1 MPMARAKSN
10 AMNCKISPTCA
21 GGFTLV
27 EVLVAVAILAVGLA
41 AVFLQINQSVFT
53 ASYLRD
59 STVAQ
64 WVAVDRITELR
75 LERKFPEI
83 DSTGGEI
90 NMAGQSW
97 RYTTNISQTPLS
109 DLRRIDVTV
118 SFTNTPET
126 IIGKATGF
134 IGRPGTGAP
143 IAPVLPPRF
152 RQGNLR

>member
-1 MPMARAKSN
+1 MAPAKLN
-10 AMNCKISPTCA
+10 AMNCKISAACT

-90 NMAGQSW
+90 NMGGQSW

-109 DLRRIDVTV
+109 DIRRIDVTV
-118 SFTNTPET
+118 SFTDTPERT
-126 IIGKATGF
+126 IGKAVGF
-134 IGRPGTGAP
+134 IGRPGAGPP
-143 IAPVLPPRF
+143 ITPVLPPRF
-152 RQGNLR
+152 TEGNLR